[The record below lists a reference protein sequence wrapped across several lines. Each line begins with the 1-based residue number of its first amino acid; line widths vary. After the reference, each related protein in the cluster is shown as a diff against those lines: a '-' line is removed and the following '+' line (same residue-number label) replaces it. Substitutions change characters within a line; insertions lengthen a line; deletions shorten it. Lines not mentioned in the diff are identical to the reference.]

1 MSEMLKHD
9 KTKTESPEKFKN
21 RVFGNRVMMRRKQLG
36 IKQSELAEILG
47 ISDNQVSNIENG
59 RSFPK
64 MNNFIRLCEVL
75 DCNADYLLSGIVKNT
90 VPQQINE
97 MIALLSPEKQKTLW
111 ILLNSYIHE
120 SDMIQFDI

>member
-1 MSEMLKHD
+1 
-9 KTKTESPEKFKN
+9 
-21 RVFGNRVMMRRKQLG
+21 MMRRKQLG